1 MLAQTLVQ
9 AALQILAQA
18 LASEPSDHQCW
29 SFAFLVVIFI
39 AGIVFIAWRLSSYRV
54 IQA

>member
-18 LASEPSDHQCW
+18 LASEPSDHQRW